1 MTFGERNACL
11 FYTNCMAQKDM
22 TEQVKQEARVVQGEE
37 TKDKV
42 YASQQRFPDQASAQE
57 AFRRS
62 IEKLL
67 NVNGWSG
74 LSMFTADFV
83 LHDQTGDPKASG
95 PPQPGD
101 YLQIILPGPMPENW
115 VRVVDTTTQTNLVEF
130 TVQPSKDPRIKQSDE
145 VEHFF
150 HAEASSTF
158 RVELLDTTITASE
171 IGTHEGIN
179 NEGPEAGN
187 RALVNTVIAEVGWL
201 FYQKLQWKLLT
212 DYLVHL

>member
-1 MTFGERNACL
+1 
-11 FYTNCMAQKDM
+11 MANKEI
-22 TEQVKQEARVVQGEE
+22 TEQIKQEAKVVQGEE

-42 YASQQRFPDQASAQE
+42 YASQQRFLDQASAQD

-62 IEKLL
+62 VEKLL

-83 LHDQTGDPKASG
+83 LHDPTGKPKAGG
-95 PPQPGD
+95 PPQVGD
-101 YLQIILPGPMPENW
+101 CIKIILPGPMPENW
-115 VRVVDTTTQTNLVEF
+115 VRVVDTTTQENRVEF
-130 TVQPSKDPRIKQSDE
+130 TVQPSKDPRNKQSDE

-158 RVELLDTTITASE
+158 RVELSDTTITASE
-171 IGTHEGIN
+171 IGKHEGIN
-179 NEGPEAGN
+179 NEGPEARD
-187 RALVNTVIAEVGWL
+187 RALINTVIAEGGWL
-201 FYQKLQWKLLT
+201 FYQKLQWKSLT